1 MRAPWY
7 NHGVETFVGFGAWRN
22 AAVLLNLVAFFFGFS
37 AFSVGLLIAARV
49 KRLLAGTQGG
59 MLTGLVHAFLLG
71 SGALA
76 LRSLAIVL
84 FHLALLPGMVALP
97 VADLSLVVLGGAL
110 FWAYLIFD
118 RFLDSKD
125 HASG

>member
-1 MRAPWY
+1 M
-7 NHGVETFVGFGAWRN
+7 ETFIGVGAWRN

-49 KRLLAGTQGG
+49 KRLLAGTSSGI

-71 SGALA
+71 SAALA
-76 LRSLAIVL
+76 LRALAIVL
-84 FHLALLPGMVALP
+84 FHLNLLPRMLALP
-97 VADLSLVVLGGAL
+97 VADLALVVLGGAL

-118 RFLDSKD
+118 RFLDSREN
-125 HASG
+125 ASG

>member
-1 MRAPWY
+1 M
-7 NHGVETFVGFGAWRN
+7 ETFVGFGAWRN
-22 AAVLLNLVAFFFGFS
+22 AAVLLNLLAFFFAFS

-49 KRLLAGTQGG
+49 KRLLSGPQGG

-76 LRSLAIVL
+76 LRSLAIIL
-84 FHLALLPGMVALP
+84 FHLDLLPPMLALP
-97 VADLSLVVLGGAL
+97 VADCSLVVLGGAL

-118 RFLDSKD
+118 RFLENKEN
-125 HASG
+125 ASG

>member
-1 MRAPWY
+1 M
-7 NHGVETFVGFGAWRN
+7 ETFVGFGAWRN

-59 MLTGLVHAFLLG
+59 MLGGLVHAFLLG

-84 FHLALLPGMVALP
+84 FHLNLLPRMLALP
-97 VADLSLVVLGGAL
+97 IADLSLLVLGASL
-110 FWAYLIFD
+110 FWAYVIFD
-118 RFLDSKD
+118 RFLDSKEQ
-125 HASG
+125 ASG

>member
-1 MRAPWY
+1 M
-7 NHGVETFVGFGAWRN
+7 ESFVSFGAWRN
-22 AAVLLNLVAFFFGFS
+22 AAVLLNLLAFFFGFS

-76 LRSLAIVL
+76 LRSLTIVL
-84 FHLALLPGMVALP
+84 FHLALVPPMLALP
-97 VADLSLVVLGGAL
+97 VADVSLVVLGAAL

-118 RFLDSKD
+118 RFLDSKEQ
-125 HASG
+125 ASG